1 MLLSLGR
8 AQAASAKA
16 AKSEPEASAFAKSSM
31 AQLVEAFLMLRDGR
45 DAIGQP
51 PRDMY
56 AKLSPNWTPV
66 TEAQAFC
73 KQLYDARLESPAFNV
88 SEEAR
93 AEAAASAMLTFETE

>member
-1 MLLSLGR
+1 
-8 AQAASAKA
+8 
-16 AKSEPEASAFAKSSM
+16 
-31 AQLVEAFLMLRDGR
+31 MLRDGR
-45 DAIGQP
+45 DAIGPP

-66 TEAQAFC
+66 AEAQAFC
-73 KQLYDARLESPAFNV
+73 KQLYAARLERPAFNV